1 MMIYFKIMTEKS
13 FFANHDEYE
22 KDVMFINQYLY
33 YGELDKCVRFV
44 YDIFYGENIETSL
57 LK

>member
-1 MMIYFKIMTEKS
+1 MMIYFKIMTGKS

-44 YDIFYGENIETSL
+44 YDIFYGENIETS
-57 LK
+57 